1 MVRWKTRLA
10 IVLWLILAFAVW
22 NVIFDR
28 VLVLAGRKYVHDA
41 AVASRAGSYQTID
54 SAMRPAI
61 RRGFWLASAVAVP
74 IALFGTVAA
83 TLADRRHRRTTCSK
97 NETERGS
104 PD

>member
-10 IVLWLILAFAVW
+10 IGLWLALAFAVW

-28 VLVLAGRKYVHDA
+28 VLVLAGRRYVYEAAIAGRADA
-41 AVASRAGSYQTID
+41 YLTID

-61 RRGFWLASAVAVP
+61 RRGFWLASAAAAP
-74 IALFGTVAA
+74 IAVFGTVVA
-83 TLADRRHRRTTCSK
+83 TLAERRYRRSTSSK
-97 NETERGS
+97 NETARGS

>member
-1 MVRWKTRLA
+1 MFRRKTTVA
-10 IVLWLILAFAVW
+10 MVLWLALAFAAW

-28 VLVLAGRKYVHDA
+28 VLVLAGRRYVHDA
-41 AVASRAGSYQTID
+41 SVASRASSYLTID

-74 IALFGTVAA
+74 IALFGTIAA
-83 TLADRRHRRTTCSK
+83 TLAERRYRRGTSSK
-97 NETERGS
+97 NEIARES